1 MERLSA
7 RSQSK
12 NVDFLDPVFDSVGDG
27 EMTEQ
32 TNPKLSADHE
42 HTGTRLAGRYNCSF
56 SFVILGLCRDLVLT
70 V

>member
-1 MERLSA
+1 MERLRA

-12 NVDFLDPVFDSVGDG
+12 NVDLLDPVFDSIGDG

-32 TNPKLSADHE
+32 ANPKLSADHE
-42 HTGTRLAGRYNCSF
+42 HTGTRLAGQYSCSF
-56 SFVILGLCRDLVLT
+56 SFVTLGLCGDLVLT